1 MEQSLKDLD
10 KAFEAMLKKFPD
22 ARREVVENAG
32 EKMQRKVLQ
41 NISATTKEVTGRLIE
56 GVTLAVGSGG
66 GYAAV
71 RNDAKIAPHAHLVE
85 NGHKLVRGGPIKVP
99 KKELQ
104 STNPRS
110 TGAVVGWVP
119 GKHMYRN
126 AMNDLEDEL
135 IGDAEEMVEKLVGDL
150 F

>member
-10 KAFEAMLKKFPD
+10 KAFEAMLNNFPD
-22 ARREVVENAG
+22 ARRELVENAG

-41 NISATTKEVTGRLIE
+41 NISTTTKEVTGHLLE

-85 NGHKLVRGGPIKVP
+85 EGHNLVRGGPLKVP

-104 STNPRS
+104 SANPRS
-110 TGAVVGWVP
+110 TGDIVGWVP

-135 IGDAEEMVEKLVGDL
+135 IGDAEEMVEKLVGDM

>member
-10 KAFEAMLKKFPD
+10 KAFEAMLNNFPD
-22 ARREVVENAG
+22 ARRELVENAG

-41 NISATTKEVTGRLIE
+41 NISTTTKEVTGHLLE

-85 NGHKLVRGGPIKVP
+85 EGHNLVRGGPLKVP

-104 STNPRS
+104 SANPRS
-110 TGAVVGWVP
+110 TGDIVRWVP

-135 IGDAEEMVEKLVGDL
+135 IGDAEEMVEKLVGDM

>member
-1 MEQSLKDLD
+1 MERSLKDLD
-10 KAFEAMLKKFPD
+10 QAFEAMLKKFPD

-41 NISATTKEVTGRLIE
+41 NIFTTTKEVTGKLLE

-85 NGHKLVRGGPIKVP
+85 FGHRIVKGGPLNVP
-99 KKELQ
+99 KKELEG
-104 STNPRS
+104 SSPRNQ
-110 TGAVVGWVP
+110 GKVIGLVE

-126 AMNDLEDEL
+126 ALNELEEEL
-135 IGDAEEMVEKLVGDL
+135 IQDAEDKIEKVLGDV

>member
-22 ARREVVENAG
+22 ARREIVENAG

-85 NGHKLVRGGPIKVP
+85 NGHKLVRGA
-99 KKELQ
+99 L
-104 STNPRS
+104 
-110 TGAVVGWVP
+110 
-119 GKHMYRN
+119 
-126 AMNDLEDEL
+126 
-135 IGDAEEMVEKLVGDL
+135 
-150 F
+150 